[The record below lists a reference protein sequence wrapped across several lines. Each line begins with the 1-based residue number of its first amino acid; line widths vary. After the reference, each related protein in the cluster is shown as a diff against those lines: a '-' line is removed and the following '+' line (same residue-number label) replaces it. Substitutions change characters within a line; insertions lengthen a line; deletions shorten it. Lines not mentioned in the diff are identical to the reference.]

1 MRRYRNFV
9 TIVEAGSIS
18 KAASLLHIAQPALTQ
33 QIQALESDL
42 GVNLLERT
50 SKGVS
55 PTDAGRLF
63 FDRAQ
68 MLLRLAGSI
77 RQDVAYLDKH
87 PSGPVWI
94 GIPTSAAILLAVP
107 LVEACR
113 RQYPDVKL
121 TVLTGVSGSLEE
133 RLHAGNL
140 DMAILSQAG
149 RPGLR
154 LEWMYD
160 EALYLAAPADLAV
173 EDPFPLTAIDRLSL
187 ILPSATLGIRS
198 LLDTAF
204 ARAGVVPR
212 IVAEIDGSIPTTNAL
227 VRRGAGCSIV
237 PWATIAD
244 DVASGH
250 VKGIRLSPEIWRSV
264 ALCRAVVPPL
274 PRAAAAVF
282 ELTKQVIREHVGTL
296 APTGSLR
303 TRLVRYIFSLWRHM
317 NPIFARDGCGGLCSA
332 SKGRSEGDQDG
343 TAVNRGD

>member
-18 KAASLLHIAQPALTQ
+18 KAANLLHIAQPALTL
-33 QIQALESDL
+33 QIQSLEADL
-42 GVNLLERT
+42 GVKLLERT
-50 SKGVS
+50 SKGVV

-68 MLLRLAGSI
+68 MLLRLAASI
-77 RQDVAYLDKH
+77 RQDVADLDKH

-133 RLHAGNL
+133 RLHAGHL

-149 RPGLR
+149 RPGLH
-154 LEWMYD
+154 LEWMYE
-160 EALYLAAPADLAV
+160 EALYLVAPADLV
-173 EDPFPLTAIDRLSL
+173 IEDPFPLSSIDQVSL
-187 ILPSATLGIRS
+187 ILPSATLGVRS
-198 LLDTAF
+198 ILDAAF
-204 ARAGVVPR
+204 SRAGVVPR
-212 IVAEIDGSIPTTNAL
+212 VVAEVDGSIPTTNAL

-237 PWATIAD
+237 PWATIAE

-282 ELTKQVIREHVGTL
+282 ALVRQVIREHVEAL

-303 TRLVRYIFSLWRHM
+303 PR
-317 NPIFARDGCGGLCSA
+317 A
-332 SKGRSEGDQDG
+332 
-343 TAVNRGD
+343 